1 MSCYLTNPQT
11 RNFLK
16 NQVSYERKFYSLF
29 STYFFHTFRLYYTVL
44 YYIILAHQL
53 YVNKFRCGEIR
64 ANENF
69 GETRVQSLSLSLSL
83 SSLGIAE
90 SRDRANWTR
99 ENSDFVLA
107 RVSSIFQAARRRA
120 VPLLPSALTRTQVAS
135 TKHGKFRFL
144 TSRTAAPFPFSSFH
158 LFFLF
163 FLLILRVA

>member
-83 SSLGIAE
+83 RLVSRSHAIELTGRERTAISCSRASHRYFRRRVVARFLFSPPLSLGHK
-90 SRDRANWTR
+90 S
-99 ENSDFVLA
+99 
-107 RVSSIFQAARRRA
+107 RRRNT
-120 VPLLPSALTRTQVAS
+120 VNSGS
-135 TKHGKFRFL
+135 
-144 TSRTAAPFPFSSFH
+144 
-158 LFFLF
+158 
-163 FLLILRVA
+163 